1 MKNSTHYITNNCFV
15 KEFNVNVDDEEL
27 SNHRHKKS
35 RFLKVL
41 EDSDWHFQFTGE
53 KPKKMIKGTVIHIS
67 RLVKHK
73 MIKGTTK
80 LTVQVLEV
88 L

>member
-1 MKNSTHYITNNCFV
+1 MENSTHYITNTCFI
-15 KEFNVNVDDEEL
+15 KKLNVNVYDEDL
-27 SNHRHKKS
+27 TNHRHKNS

-41 EDSDWHFQFTGE
+41 EDSDWHFQFVGE
-53 KPKKMIKGTVIHIS
+53 EPKKMIKGTVIHIS

-73 MIKGTTK
+73 MIQGTTN
-80 LTVQVLEV
+80 LTIQVLEV

>member
-1 MKNSTHYITNNCFV
+1 MIINENDNHSIKKSTIVEIAYL
-15 KEFNVNVDDEEL
+15 D
-27 SNHRHKKS
+27 KKS